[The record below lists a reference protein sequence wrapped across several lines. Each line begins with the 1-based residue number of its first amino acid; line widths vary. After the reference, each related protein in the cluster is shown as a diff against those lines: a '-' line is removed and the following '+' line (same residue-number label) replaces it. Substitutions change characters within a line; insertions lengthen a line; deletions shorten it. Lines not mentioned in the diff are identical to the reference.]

1 MPRHG
6 SMRQSAR
13 LSITSQLVEGL
24 QLFRDISTGMFRPLV
39 LSALRH
45 AVFHSLNELAHP
57 GRHATRRLVSSCFVW
72 PGLAKQV
79 TAWASQCLAF
89 QRGKVTRHV
98 HMLPEPIAMCQTDV
112 FPASKWTSS
121 DHCQLQVE
129 PRACSP
135 SSTGPLGGRRH
146 SWWRTHWPPHAS
158 GYCWRNGWQ
167 VLACKTSSHLTEVP
181 KSPRACDMLCAAH

>member
-24 QLFRDISTGMFRPLV
+24 QLFGDISTGTFRPLV

-79 TAWASQCLAF
+79 TAWASQCLAC
-89 QRGKVTRHV
+89 QCRKVTRHV
-98 HMLPEPIAMCQTDV
+98 HMLPEPITVPHRRFSHIHVD
-112 FPASKWTSS
+112 
-121 DHCQLQVE
+121 LI
-129 PRACSP
+129 
-135 SSTGPLGGRRH
+135 GPLPAARGA
-146 SWWRTHWPPHAS
+146 THLFTIIDRSTRWLEAFPVADTS
-158 GYCWRNGWQ
+158 ATTCAR
-167 VLACKTSSHLTEVP
+167 VLLEE
-181 KSPRACDMLCAAH
+181 